1 MKNKKLIALLNEGIS
16 YAEEARDLIESKEM
30 TTSNDDRRL
39 ELAEQ
44 FIAKCE
50 KQIQEL
56 QKDEKN

>member
-1 MKNKKLIALLNEGIS
+1 MRNKELIYLLYEAIS
-16 YAEEARDLIESKEM
+16 YGEEARDLIKSKEM

-50 KQIQEL
+50 QKIKEL
-56 QKDEKN
+56 NAV

>member
-1 MKNKKLIALLNEGIS
+1 MKNKKLIYLLYEAIS
-16 YAEEARDLIESKEM
+16 YGEEARDAIECKE
-30 TTSNDDRRL
+30 TTTYNDDRRL

-56 QKDEKN
+56 NAL